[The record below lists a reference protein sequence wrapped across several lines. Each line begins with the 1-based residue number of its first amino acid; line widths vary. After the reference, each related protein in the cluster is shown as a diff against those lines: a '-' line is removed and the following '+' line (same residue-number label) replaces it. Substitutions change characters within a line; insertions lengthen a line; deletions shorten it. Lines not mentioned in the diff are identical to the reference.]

1 MNEKLEKLLSMAGV
15 LTTKDIEIRQNFVMY
30 KDGDRGFYPLA
41 KFDDKCLE
49 ILWLE
54 LDDTEMELYVRRDVY
69 GQQEWLTKF
78 HFAQFD
84 TEEEFRVNA
93 KDLRKEIRTN
103 YKMAKAVSMAR
114 NAFWK
119 TYHEVMEGK

>member
-15 LTTKDIEIRQNFVMY
+15 LTTKDIEIRENFVMY
-30 KDGDRGFYPLA
+30 KNGVKGFYPLA
-41 KFDDKCLE
+41 KFDDKCVE

-54 LDDTEMELYVRRDVY
+54 LDDTEMDLYVRRDVY
-69 GQQEWLTKF
+69 GHQEWLTKF
-78 HFAQFD
+78 YFAQFD

-114 NAFWK
+114 EAFWNI
-119 TYHEVMEGK
+119 YHEVMEG

>member
-41 KFDDKCLE
+41 KFDDKCVE
-49 ILWLE
+49 ILWLK
-54 LDDTEMELYVRRDVY
+54 LDDTEMDLYVRKDMY
-69 GQQEWLTKF
+69 GQQDWLTKYYF
-78 HFAQFD
+78 SQYETD
-84 TEEEFRVNA
+84 EDFRIEA
-93 KDLRKEIRTN
+93 KDLRKSIRNN

-119 TYHEVMEGK
+119 TYHEVMEG

>member
-15 LTTKDIEIRQNFVMY
+15 LTTNNIEIRQNFVMY

-49 ILWLE
+49 ILWLK
-54 LDDTEMELYVRRDVY
+54 LDDTEMDLYVRKDMY
-69 GQQEWLTKF
+69 GNQDWLTKY
-78 HFAQFD
+78 HFSQYETD
-84 TEEEFRVNA
+84 EDFRIEA
-93 KDLRKEIRTN
+93 KELRKSIRNN
-103 YKMAKAVSMAR
+103 YKLAKAVSMAR

-119 TYHEVMEGK
+119 TYHEVMDG

>member
-1 MNEKLEKLLSMAGV
+1 MNEKLEKLLSIAGI
-15 LTTKDIEIRQNFVMY
+15 LTTKNIEIRQNFVMY
-30 KDGDRGFYPLA
+30 KNGDMGFYPLA

-54 LDDTEMELYVRRDVY
+54 LDDTEMDLYVRKDMY
-69 GQQEWLTKF
+69 GEQDWLTKYN
-78 HFAQFD
+78 FAQYE
-84 TEEEFRVNA
+84 TEEDFRLEA
-93 KDLRKEIRTN
+93 KDLRKSIRMN

>member
-15 LTTKDIEIRQNFVMY
+15 LTTNNIEIRQNFVMY

-49 ILWLE
+49 ILWLK
-54 LDDTEMELYVRRDVY
+54 LDDTEMDLYVRKDMY
-69 GQQEWLTKF
+69 GNQDWLTKY
-78 HFAQFD
+78 HFAQYETD
-84 TEEEFRVNA
+84 EDFRIEA
-93 KDLRKEIRTN
+93 KDLRKSIRNN

-114 NAFWK
+114 EAFWN